1 MPCLRFLQANHIKVQ
16 PKKKK
21 EKPLAFDYSKW
32 DSLERE
38 MRADEEEENNTRV
51 REANAAVRRQ
61 EMPMEPNQ
69 TWSIWM

>member
-1 MPCLRFLQANHIKVQ
+1 MPCLSCLRLQANHIKVQ
-16 PKKKK
+16 PKKKEK

-69 TWSIWM
+69 T